1 MNRNCRR
8 KTEKVYVKVNS
19 DFDATG
25 YMQPR
30 QITWG
35 DGRTYPIE
43 QVRDFRPANTIADMP
58 GDCYTVMVKGQE
70 RHLFFERSDPRFPSR
85 FGRWFVEVESASPVF
100 PACAF
105 LMEKQGAK
113 EPELPRICGCQ
124 NFAAAAVLPTA
135 FSTGVN

>member
-58 GDCYTVMVKGQE
+58 GDCYTVMVKAPAIKQIRGSLQLFRNGQVSSPYAD
-70 RHLFFERSDPRFPSR
+70 HLE
-85 FGRWFVEVESASPVF
+85 SPVTS
-100 PACAF
+100 
-105 LMEKQGAK
+105 EK
-113 EPELPRICGCQ
+113 
-124 NFAAAAVLPTA
+124 
-135 FSTGVN
+135 